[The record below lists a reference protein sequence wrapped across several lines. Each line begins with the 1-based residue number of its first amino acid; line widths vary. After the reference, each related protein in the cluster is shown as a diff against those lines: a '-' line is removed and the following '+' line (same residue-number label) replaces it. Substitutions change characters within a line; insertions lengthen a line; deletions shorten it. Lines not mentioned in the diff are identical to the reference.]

1 MNNTISSVEFYRLM
15 DGIARAV
22 IALSYSYTGVEPA
35 VEWVEATTR
44 KITLD
49 YLDELGI
56 TEVDDEVEDEDEPD
70 FPDDVD
76 ESNYNPYMGCDD
88 YECTP
93 FDEGW

>member
-22 IALSYSYTGVEPA
+22 TAMSYSYTNVEPA
-35 VEWVEATTR
+35 VEWVEAITR

-56 TEVDDEVEDEDEPD
+56 TEVEDENEDEPD

-76 ESNYNPYMGCDD
+76 ESNYNPYMGCDFF
-88 YECTP
+88 ECDSI
-93 FDEGW
+93 DEGW